1 MNDLERARK
10 LFNEGLQLLEEGN
23 FEAAETKLAQSL
35 EIIPDAVSVLNNL
48 SAVKILLNKF
58 AEAEAFTLKA
68 VGLDAKSPGAWF
80 NLGIARAATNRPE
93 EALQAYDQALN
104 SQAAYPAAWLNKAM
118 TLHGLKRPDEAL
130 MACDQ
135 GLKGNPGDHKILYAK
150 SLILKDL
157 KRLDE
162 ARKTYFRS
170 LHMRIAASPV
180 FKAQRQ
186 ATQKADVLII
196 SQNPIINAATEAF
209 DTFETLCLNCSNY
222 PSQLAGLLAENFH
235 FTFVFEG
242 QVRAATRQQIPQP
255 NLVLNNHANGE
266 LVLATDNLS
275 GFIETVDSFGVPVV
289 NHPTKVIQS
298 TREASAKLLAGIP
311 GVVVPKIMRFSAV
324 EKTPEAMVREIEDQ
338 FDYPLITRTLF
349 CQEGKGMTK
358 VDSREALVETLST
371 GLPKNF
377 FVTEFVD
384 SRGKNKFFRKIRA
397 SIVNREIIINRV
409 DCDTQWNVHTRKSD
423 ELVAFYLKNSYL
435 LDEEKQLCGNPEA
448 WLGKPA
454 LQALQMIC
462 DRIPLDIFGVDFDV
476 DAGGRLIFYEAN
488 ATMLLFNLVK
498 QEVQSPQEQE
508 DSLKLMFQRYFTS
521 LVMRRKP

>member
-1 MNDLERARK
+1 MNDLERARQ

-23 FEAAETKLAQSL
+23 FEVAEIKLAQSL
-35 EIIPDAVSVLNNL
+35 ETIPDAVSVLNNL
-48 SAVKILLNKF
+48 SALKILLKKF
-58 AEAEAFTLKA
+58 TEAEAFALKA

-80 NLGIARAATNRPE
+80 NLGIAWAATNRPE
-93 EALQAYDQALN
+93 EALQAYDRVLN
-104 SQAAYPAAWLNKAM
+104 SNTAYTEAWLNKVT
-118 TLHGLKRPDEAL
+118 TLHELKRYDEAL
-130 MACDQ
+130 LTCEQ
-135 GLKGNPGDHKILYAK
+135 GLKWNPSDHKILHAK
-150 SLILKDL
+150 SLILKGL
-157 KRLDE
+157 NRLDE

-180 FKAQRQ
+180 FKAQRR

-196 SQNPIINAATEAF
+196 SQNPDIKASTESF

-242 QVRAATRQQIPQP
+242 QVRAATRKQIPP
-255 NLVLNNHANGE
+255 TDLVLNNHANGE
-266 LVLATDNLS
+266 LVLATNNLPD
-275 GFIETVDSFGVPVV
+275 FIETVDRFGVPVV
-289 NHPTKVIQS
+289 NHPTKIIQS
-298 TREASAKLLAGIP
+298 TREASAQLLAGIP
-311 GVVVPKIMRFSAV
+311 GVVVPKITRFSSV
-324 EKTPEAMVREIEDQ
+324 GKTPEAMVREIEDQ

-358 VDSREALVETLST
+358 VDSRDDLVKTLSA
-371 GLPKNF
+371 GLPKYF

-384 SRGKNKFFRKIRA
+384 SQGENKFFRKIRA

-435 LDEEKQLCGNPEA
+435 LDEENQLCGNPEA

-454 LQALQMIC
+454 LQALQMIRE
-462 DRIPLDIFGVDFDV
+462 RIPLDVFGVDFDV
-476 DAGGRLIFYEAN
+476 DAAGRLIFYEAN
-488 ATMLLFNLVK
+488 ATMLLFNFVRK
-498 QEVQSPQEQE
+498 EVQSPQEPE
-508 DSLKLMFQRYFTS
+508 DRLKQAFQRYFMS
-521 LVMRRKP
+521 LVNR